1 VPDPALTP
9 HKTQQTL
16 QMRCKKGRRQSDCH
30 AAEGEPDEKGRK
42 QRPCNARAE
51 QPHEHRIATSQLEL

>member
-1 VPDPALTP
+1 
-9 HKTQQTL
+9 
-16 QMRCKKGRRQSDCH
+16 MRCKKGRRQSDCH